1 MGMMKNNSDQI
12 SQLRLA
18 LNLQGTAAALGIS
31 EISVRRL
38 VRRGLPSPSR
48 ALRTLVFPLKEIE
61 RFLAATTTE
70 DRP

>member
-38 VRRGLPSPSR
+38 VRRGLLRPSR